1 MPRESGKTAGKLSV
15 DVEEIDMLLLKID
28 CREIKYKN
36 MNVKHIVG
44 MKELDGFL
52 AKLPVGCS
60 FYASCLRSGFVH
72 SSGEVYARRNEI
84 KAKFG
89 VNSVNASVTPDDE
102 VKFSVSEVFSSR
114 DELLQ
119 FVEKN
124 DMELPEDCRKTG
136 FYSITTATGCQRS
149 IAGSSRIPNTPSR
162 ATCRGRRKTKTTRT
176 NGQRKTTNRD
186 CGSVWVVIYN
196 SVCKTS
202 RIASRR

>member
-136 FYSITTATGCQRS
+136 FYSDGKAQTQITHELEKNGITFQLHYYRDGLPTKHCRVVANTEYA
-149 IAGSSRIPNTPSR
+149 IACDMPG
-162 ATCRGRRKTKTTRT
+162 TTE
-176 NGQRKTTNRD
+176 NEDDKN
-186 CGSVWVVIYN
+186 
-196 SVCKTS
+196 
-202 RIASRR
+202 